1 MVFGQEFIVILKVLL
16 IIVMILILISQW
28 YMIFKRRK
36 FECIESINQ
45 FIYSTAD
52 SGRCCRPLY
61 VVDKESQRLLIRKP
75 HVDYL
80 RQGYTFSDLV
90 DNRFIE
96 LVSAEEEEY
105 CMIAMDLRTMKASI
119 ANRSCT
125 TYTHCEIHPSMI
137 LGVCASIIPFPDHN
151 QSPRNTYQSAMGKQ
165 AMGVYVS
172 NYRQR
177 MDTTAHVLSYP
188 QRPLVTTK
196 AMTYLR
202 FKELPAGCNCVVAI
216 CCYSGY
222 NQEDSLIVNRSAIE
236 RGLFRSIFYRTYQDI
251 EVRPDTTTT
260 RFDST
265 SGNERFCKP
274 LAERCIM
281 GKEEGL
287 YAHLDEDGLVLP
299 VVIEQNDIIYRVVL

>member
-1 MVFGQEFIVILKVLL
+1 MFI
-16 IIVMILILISQW
+16 
-28 YMIFKRRK
+28 
-36 FECIESINQ
+36 N
-45 FIYSTAD
+45 STAD
-52 SGRCCRPLY
+52 SGRCCRPLFI
-61 VVDKESQRLLIRKP
+61 VDDGHLRITKQHVEYLSKEK
-75 HVDYL
+75 DAE
-80 RQGYTFSDLV
+80 FSDLV
-90 DNRFIE
+90 KARLIE

-177 MDTTAHVLSYP
+177 MDTTAHVLYYP
-188 QRPLVTTK
+188 QRPLVYTK

-202 FKELPAGCNCVVAI
+202 FRDLPAGCNCVVAI

-222 NQEDSLIVNRSAIE
+222 NQEDSLILNRSAID
-236 RGLFRSIFYRTYQDI
+236 RGLFRSIFFRTYQDV
-251 EVRPDTTTT
+251 EVRQDATVSYRT
-260 RFDST
+260 DAV
-265 SGNERFCKP
+265 SGNERFCRP
-274 LAERCIM
+274 RSERCSM
-281 GKEEGL
+281 SRDPGL
-287 YAHLDEDGLVLP
+287 YSNLDEDGLAFP
-299 VVIEQNDIIYRVVL
+299 VGFSFNHLIIQSFNYSLTRRAPRLQVILF